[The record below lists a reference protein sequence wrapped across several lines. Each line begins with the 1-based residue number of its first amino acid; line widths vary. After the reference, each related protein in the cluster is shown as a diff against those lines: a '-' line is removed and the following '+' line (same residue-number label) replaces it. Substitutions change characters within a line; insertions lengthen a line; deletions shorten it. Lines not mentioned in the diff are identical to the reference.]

1 MAARPL
7 KLGVTGGMGSGKS
20 TVCRVLEVLGAPVFS
35 ADLCGRELLDADS
48 DLKALVAAR
57 FGDGLYGNGTLDRK
71 ALAEIVFDDEH
82 ALAALNAMVHP
93 RVIAAFNTWC
103 GEQRAPYVVMESA
116 LMARSG
122 SAQLMD
128 HIAVVRAPVDQ
139 RMRRVMQ
146 RDGSNEARVRAR
158 MAQQASDAEFSAL
171 AGTIIDNSGSMLVI
185 PQVLALH
192 QALLKG
198 R

>member
-57 FGDGLYGNGTLDRK
+57 FGNGLYRNRTLDRRT
-71 ALAEIVFDDEH
+71 LAEIVFNDEH

-103 GEQRAPYVVMESA
+103 GVQQAPYVVMESA

-128 HIAVVRAPVDQ
+128 RIAVVHAPEDQ
-139 RMRRVMQ
+139 RMNRVMQ
-146 RDGSNEARVRAR
+146 RDGSGEDHVRAR

-171 AGTIIDNSGSMLVI
+171 GDTVIDNSGNVLVI

-192 QALLKG
+192 HALLKG

>member
-48 DLKALVAAR
+48 DLRALVAAR
-57 FGDGLYGNGTLDRK
+57 FGDGLYRNGALDRK
-71 ALAEIVFDDEH
+71 ALAEIVFNDDQ
-82 ALAALNAMVHP
+82 ALAELNAMVHP

-103 GEQRAPYVVMESA
+103 TEQQAPYVVMESA

-128 HIAVVRAPVDQ
+128 HIAVVHAPEDQ
-139 RMRRVMQ
+139 RMNRVMQ
-146 RDGSNEARVRAR
+146 RDGSDAAQVRAR
-158 MAQQASDAEFSAL
+158 LTRQASDAEFSAL
-171 AGTIIDNSGSMLVI
+171 AGTIIDNSGNVLVI

-192 QALLKG
+192 HALLKG